1 LRGKG
6 NPQTQAPKRGPEQR
20 RKAVMRR
27 VPIILISKRK
37 PKLNPEFLS
46 ADKQGFTQI
55 ISKEDVLI
63 F

>member
-55 ISKEDVLI
+55 I
-63 F
+63 